1 MVNEKIGRKR
11 LRPTITAIVYDK
23 KGRVLSIARNSYVKT
38 HPLQAKIAR
47 EVGEPSKIYLHAE
60 IAALIKVKDWN
71 DAYRIAV
78 FRYGA
83 DGRPRNAKP
92 CGVCQRALHDA
103 GIEEIT
109 HT

>member
-1 MVNEKIGRKR
+1 MTN
-11 LRPTITAIVYDK
+11 RPVVTAIVYNK
-23 KGRVLSIARNSYVKT
+23 KGQVLSIARNSYVKT
-38 HPLQAKIAR
+38 HPLQAKLAC

-60 IAALIKVKDWN
+60 VASLIKVRDWN

-83 DGRPRNAKP
+83 DGSPRNAKP
-92 CGVCQRALHDA
+92 CRVCQRIIQQA
-103 GIEEIT
+103 GIAIVE